1 MQRKLAISSPADAL
15 EVEADRV
22 AQGIMRS
29 PGGAPPPLLRRAG
42 KRSPEDE
49 GVKGKLRGAPGM
61 AGVGLGP
68 GGGADRQAGVGL
80 GPGQVEDALRALGP
94 GQPLPAS
101 ERAFFESRFGHDFGR
116 VRVHDGPRAAGV
128 ARALNARA
136 FTRSRDVVFDA
147 GEYAPGTWSGRH
159 LLAHELT
166 HVVQQER
173 GTPGA
178 QDAGASGP
186 GPEGGTIQRD
196 LATPE
201 PAVAP
206 GAQPDLTDEQIR
218 QAIAF
223 NRQRF
228 GFNPTSTR
236 LIQDLV
242 GTEPTGVWAEDDIR
256 AIAAVQEQYGL
267 KKDGMVGDDTFR
279 FLDREVRAE
288 RLNRS
293 DANCL
298 ISFHVRSAPPVVG
311 PVVAGRRSITVTFTM
326 HARFPT
332 HCGCPDYQY
341 RQFIRGHWRRE
352 RGGVV
357 TDLGPTFNTLP
368 GGAGLPTAFIEDGN
382 TSATALNY
390 GHRDQPAEGI
400 NHYLDNSGA
409 EDQANGCRYEGEDTP
424 GGPDGVVSGDVFDI
438 QLDFRGEIQRRGRVV
453 TSLQWTPIR
462 GRFPVP

>member
-1 MQRKLAISSPADAL
+1 M
-15 EVEADRV
+15 
-22 AQGIMRS
+22 
-29 PGGAPPPLLRRAG
+29 LRPAG
-42 KRSPEDE
+42 KRAPEDE
-49 GVKGKLRGAPGM
+49 GVKGKVRGASRTSRRAEAERPAQTLPGP
-61 AGVGLGP
+61 V
-68 GGGADRQAGVGL
+68 QA
-80 GPGQVEDALRALGP
+80 PFQA
-94 GQPLPAS
+94 
-101 ERAFFESRFGHDFGR
+101 RFGHDFGSI
-116 VRVHDGPRAAGV
+116 P
-128 ARALNARA
+128 
-136 FTRSRDVVFDA
+136 
-147 GEYAPGTWSGRH
+147 
-159 LLAHELT
+159 
-166 HVVQQER
+166 VQHR
-173 GTPGA
+173 PGA
-178 QDAGASGP
+178 RGAPAPIAAPAGP
-186 GPEGGTIQRD
+186 GKVAKDGVIQRD

-206 GAQPDLTDEQIR
+206 GAQPDLTDDQI
-218 QAIAF
+218 QGAIAF

-228 GFNPTSTR
+228 GFNPASTR

-242 GTEPTGVWAEDDIR
+242 GTEPTGVWSADDIR
-256 AIAAVQEQYGL
+256 AIAAVQERYGL
-267 KKDGMVGDDTFR
+267 KKDGMVGDNTFR

-298 ISFHVRSAPPVVG
+298 ISFHVLSAPPVVG
-311 PVVAGRRSITVTFTM
+311 PVAGGRRSITVRFTM

-357 TDLGPTFNTLP
+357 TDLGPTFSTLP

-382 TSATALNY
+382 TAATALNY

-438 QLDFRGEIQRRGRVV
+438 RLDFRGEIQRRGRVV